1 MIKKALTKPKT
12 LHELYNL
19 LYHSHTMHSLKIELD
34 FLIQIGSIILENNL
48 YKLKQFSYI
57 CKRKYR
63 MYKILININS
73 QYTAFGNDD
82 TCTIGVAFGGFLF

>member
-34 FLIQIGSIILENNL
+34 FLIQIGSVVFENNL
-48 YKLKQFSYI
+48 YRLK
-57 CKRKYR
+57 
-63 MYKILININS
+63 
-73 QYTAFGNDD
+73 
-82 TCTIGVAFGGFLF
+82 